1 MLLTDAQEKNINEQI
16 GSLMRQCLQ
25 KCAEL
30 NDELQVKLND
40 LSKSPM
46 YIKFVAIQNNDVR

>member
-46 YIKFVAIQNNDVR
+46 YIKFVAIQNNDV

>member
-1 MLLTDAQEKNINEQI
+1 
-16 GSLMRQCLQ
+16 
-25 KCAEL
+25 L

-46 YIKFVAIQNNDVR
+46 YIKFVAIQNNDVW